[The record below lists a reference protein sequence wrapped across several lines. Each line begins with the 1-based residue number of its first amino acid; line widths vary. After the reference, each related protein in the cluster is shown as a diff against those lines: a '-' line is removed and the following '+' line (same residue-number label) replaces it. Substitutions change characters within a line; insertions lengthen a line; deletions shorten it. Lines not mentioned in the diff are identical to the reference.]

1 MPYERETKIT
11 PKESLTNQNIEKKP
25 GVPRKKKFV
34 KPTIKRHEALPE
46 VTTGFV
52 GSFVP

>member
-1 MPYERETKIT
+1 MMDKVEKVEERNCELD
-11 PKESLTNQNIEKKP
+11 EFVEERDSAHRKP
-25 GVPRKKKFV
+25 FV
-34 KPTIKRHEALPE
+34 KPMLIRHESLPE